1 MAYTPTKVAIGAAA
15 VAGGAAVA
23 AAYYNS
29 LKPDVAN
36 RAAPKGINSIAAA
49 TDPSNGTI
57 QSSVSNGIA
66 PTPNKMAFPERL
78 EEQNFWMSFSFYEYQ
93 RPTFA
98 GNPVLGDKGTIRL
111 PLPNQLAESQGVN
124 YANKN
129 LEMGLG
135 MALNKFAGAGGG
147 DLSAA
152 AGEAVKGLAAG
163 ALVGGAAS
171 VLNSVG
177 ANAGAVAGM
186 AGVALNPWLTV
197 LFEGP
202 EYRTHTFSWTLTPT
216 NERESRT
223 IAQMIT
229 TFKFNMLPDSSG
241 ALGGTLLSYP
251 NIVQLSIA
259 KARGE
264 YWNYIF
270 KPGVIKTFT
279 VNYAPAG
286 QPSMFNRT
294 NAPTAVQISMTIQ
307 EIEFF
312 LQRDYGASQNG
323 ASELLNS
330 MAKLGL

>member
-1 MAYTPTKVAIGAAA
+1 MASLPTKVAIGAAA
-15 VAGGAAVA
+15 AVGGAAIAYNYIKGPVA
-23 AAYYNS
+23 
-29 LKPDVAN
+29 AN
-36 RAAPKGINSIAAA
+36 RAAPNGINSIAAA
-49 TDPSNGTI
+49 TDPMYGSG
-57 QSSVSNGIA
+57 QSSVSNGIS
-66 PTPNKMAFPERL
+66 PVSGSMAFPERL
-78 EEQNFWMSFSFYEYQ
+78 DQQDFWMSFSFYEYQ

-111 PLPNQLAESQGVN
+111 PLPNQLAESQGVT

-129 LEMGLG
+129 LEMGVG
-135 MALNKFAGAGGG
+135 AALNQAAGRGVNSIAGAAGAVDTGIGGAMISG
-147 DLSAA
+147 AARLLNSLGAQNAAA
-152 AGEAVKGLAAG
+152 AGQL
-163 ALVGGAAS
+163 
-171 VLNSVG
+171 
-177 ANAGAVAGM
+177 

-259 KARGE
+259 KARGD

-270 KPGVIKTFT
+270 KPGVIKNFT

-312 LQRDYGASQNG
+312 LQRDYGSAQNRASSLG
-323 ASELLNS
+323 IMDA